1 MHHLILD
8 FLTALALD
16 LGTGVSTIVCLV
28 DLVCIRQGVPA
39 LEDAS
44 VCMVNKN

>member
-1 MHHLILD
+1 
-8 FLTALALD
+8 
-16 LGTGVSTIVCLV
+16 LV
-28 DLVCIRQGVPA
+28 DLVCIRRGVPA

>member
-16 LGTGVSTIVCLV
+16 LGTGVSTIVCSV
-28 DLVCIRQGVPA
+28 DLVWIRRGVPA